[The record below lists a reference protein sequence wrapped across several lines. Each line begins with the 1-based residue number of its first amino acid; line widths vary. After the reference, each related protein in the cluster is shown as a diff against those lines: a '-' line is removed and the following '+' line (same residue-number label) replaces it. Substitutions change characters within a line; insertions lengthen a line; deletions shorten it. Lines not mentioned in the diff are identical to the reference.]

1 MPGGIIMK
9 NLLYKEFRL
18 TIGWF
23 FYVFPIMLGALM
35 FIPQWLFFFVP
46 LYFCFV
52 TVPNLFGL
60 VKAQNDV
67 TYSVMLPVGKDN
79 IVLARI
85 LSISTL
91 QLFHIACTAVFAII
105 RNTLYGVS
113 NFFMDP
119 NYAFIGLV
127 FIMFGLFNII
137 MFPIYYK
144 TAYKYGLATVL
155 STLAAVLFSAGA
167 ELLVI
172 FNKDVAVFLEADLGR
187 QLLVL
192 GAGVILFLVLTAVS
206 YKISAKRFEKVDV

>member
-1 MPGGIIMK
+1 MV
-9 NLLYKEFRL
+9 NLLRKEFKL

-23 FYVFPIMLGALM
+23 FYLFPVLLGALM

-46 LYFCFV
+46 LYFCFI

-67 TYSVMLPVGKDN
+67 TYSVMLPVKKSD
-79 IVLARI
+79 IVMVRI
-85 LSISTL
+85 MSVSALEL
-91 QLFHIACTAVFAII
+91 MHIAFTAIFAIVH
-105 RNTLYGVS
+105 NGLYGVS

-127 FIMFGLFNII
+127 FAMFGVFNII

-155 STLAAVLFSAGA
+155 STLAAVLFAAGI

-172 FNKDVAVFLEADLGR
+172 FKPNVAIFFEADLGR
-187 QLLVL
+187 QLLIL
-192 GAGVILFLVLTAVS
+192 GGGVIFFLVATAAA
-206 YKISAKRFEKVDV
+206 YKMSERQFEKVDI

>member
-1 MPGGIIMK
+1 MN

-23 FYVFPIMLGALM
+23 FYVFPILLGALM

-67 TYSVMLPVGKDN
+67 TYSVMLPVSKRN
-79 IVLARI
+79 IVLSRI
-85 LSISTL
+85 ISISTL
-91 QLFHIACTAVFAII
+91 ELLHIACTAVFAII
-105 RNTLYGVS
+105 RNTLYGVN

-119 NYAFIGLV
+119 NYSFIGLV

-155 STLAAVLFSAGA
+155 STLAAVLFAAGV
-167 ELLVI
+167 EFLVI
-172 FNKDVAVFLEADLGR
+172 FNKKVAVFLEADLGR
-187 QLLVL
+187 QLLLL
-192 GAGVILFLVLTAVS
+192 GGGIILFVALTAIA
-206 YKISAKRFEKVDV
+206 YKISEKRFEEVDV

>member
-1 MPGGIIMK
+1 MN

-23 FYVFPIMLGALM
+23 FYVFPVLLGALM

-67 TYSVMLPVGKDN
+67 TYSVMLPVNKNN

-85 LSISTL
+85 MSISTL
-91 QLFHIACTAVFAII
+91 ELLHIAFTAVFAIVHNI
-105 RNTLYGVS
+105 LYGVK
-113 NFFMDP
+113 NIFMDP
-119 NYAFIGLV
+119 NYAFFGLI
-127 FIMFGLFNII
+127 FIMFGIFNII

-155 STLAAVLFSAGA
+155 STLAAVLFSAGI
-167 ELLVI
+167 EL
-172 FNKDVAVFLEADLGR
+172 FAVFNRKFAIFFEADLGR
-187 QLLVL
+187 QLMILA
-192 GAGVILFLVLTAVS
+192 AGILIFVAMTYAS
-206 YKISAKRFEKVDV
+206 YKMSVKSFEKVDV